1 MRDRT
6 DILQA
11 DGLLLLTSLIWGL
24 NFVAQRSGMAV
35 IGPFAFTA
43 ARFGLGAASL
53 LPLLVLSRRR
63 EARREGAASVPGQ
76 LARSGKVL
84 WAGLTGT
91 VLFIAT
97 NLQQVG
103 MVSTTAGNAGFITC
117 LYVVLVPLFGLVT
130 GRAPGRRIWAG
141 ALLAVAGLGVLTLR
155 AGLSMAPGDGLELV
169 GALFWAG
176 HILLISRLVFRMRA
190 LELAVG
196 QFAVCSIL
204 SLAVALAREPAPF
217 AGLVPAA
224 FPILFG
230 GLLSIGVAYTLQIVA
245 QKTAHPAHA
254 SIIMAMEGLFA
265 GIGGVVLLGEPL
277 TPRLVM
283 GGALMLAGMVVS
295 QLDPR
300 PAPAPA
306 ILP

>member
-117 LYVVLVPLFGLVT
+117 LYVVLVPLFGLAT
-130 GRAPGRRIWAG
+130 GRTPGLRIWAG

-155 AGLSMAPGDGLELV
+155 AAGNLNIANAKKVLV
-169 GALFWAG
+169 SGGAQPRNIFWQVAG
-176 HILLISRLVFRMRA
+176 QATFGTTSHFEGILLSKTAIHMNTGATMRGRLFA
-190 LELAVG
+190 QTAV
-196 QFAVCSIL
+196 
-204 SLAVALAREPAPF
+204 
-217 AGLVPAA
+217 
-224 FPILFG
+224 
-230 GLLSIGVAYTLQIVA
+230 TLQKSTINR
-245 QKTAHPAHA
+245 
-254 SIIMAMEGLFA
+254 
-265 GIGGVVLLGEPL
+265 LL
-277 TPRLVM
+277 
-283 GGALMLAGMVVS
+283 
-295 QLDPR
+295 
-300 PAPAPA
+300 
-306 ILP
+306 